1 MFFIS
6 TFYIDEIF
14 RGVHVPSADAW
25 NGQTAVVPQSNAG
38 IYAVAKENADQYFY
52 LKFDEMDLIDR
63 GERALH
69 SVIA

>member
-1 MFFIS
+1 M
-6 TFYIDEIF
+6 
-14 RGVHVPSADAW
+14 
-25 NGQTAVVPQSNAG
+25 VPQSSAG